1 MQIKYPLSPP
11 WYSSECAQSLLPTG
25 TTTFAP
31 HLLSHSVLFTA
42 GYSALRHQVA
52 PAPLFNELNLVLH
65 LSTQMPRGHQ
75 SIWALKT
82 TKCPATTNSHP
93 SHCFVHFVAIAPQ
106 TTPPNFEPRSE
117 LFNLVC
123 CQHRII
129 PQTGDNTIYHHAHLH
144 TRTSQVHTEKEIWII
159 FARKPPFRSFSP
171 HMTFM
176 SYGLKISGWNSDFT

>member
-1 MQIKYPLSPP
+1 MHQLEHQNNIKIIFLTTRQCYILFRLAHIGLNLRIPPIYTSASLHQHLPHGIMAEKTKTMQTLSGFYFP
-11 WYSSECAQSLLPTG
+11 QI
-25 TTTFAP
+25 TTT
-31 HLLSHSVLFTA
+31 
-42 GYSALRHQVA
+42 
-52 PAPLFNELNLVLH
+52 
-65 LSTQMPRGHQ
+65 
-75 SIWALKT
+75 
-82 TKCPATTNSHP
+82 
-93 SHCFVHFVAIAPQ
+93 
-106 TTPPNFEPRSE
+106 NFEPRSE